1 MKYLGVAISDNHL
14 NSDIIAPNL
23 AKMNNRLNPWKG
35 KYLSLGGRLILTN
48 SSLSSLPMYTYQ
60 KKHTRKS
67 TLSGLAFSG
76 KELKRKIV
84 IIWRNG
90 T

>member
-90 T
+90 N